1 MDVSNDEQY
10 ITYTSWRGC
19 SRPTWV
25 SLSGGCPWEKQASPL
40 GFPAVHT
47 VLQKE
52 LKSHKIFVGYF
63 VFVFEIIAPII
74 CLLDMRIYIFAL
86 ASTK

>member
-1 MDVSNDEQY
+1 MNSTSPTLPGEAAAGPPGFLSQEDV
-10 ITYTSWRGC
+10 RG
-19 SRPTWV
+19 RNR
-25 SLSGGCPWEKQASPL
+25 LL
-40 GFPAVHT
+40 HFGFPAVHT
-47 VLQKE
+47 ALQKE